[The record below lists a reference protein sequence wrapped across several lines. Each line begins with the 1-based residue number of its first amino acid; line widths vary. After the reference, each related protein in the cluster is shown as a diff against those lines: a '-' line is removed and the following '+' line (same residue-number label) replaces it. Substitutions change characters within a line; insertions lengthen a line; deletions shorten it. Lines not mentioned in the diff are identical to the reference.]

1 MQNLKPDTDVLSY
14 ASGTSIENIENQKSE
29 SIAWQRLELLSQL
42 PGDFWHELIIGS
54 AIDPGIANLNCRRI
68 EGDEVYSTLL
78 YAKPQS
84 EIRRNDGRLRDK
96 WLKKYSQIADDGA
109 LYFNGLDPHRN
120 WEQDSDWGRLKPRT
134 PRIGWDG
141 KAHKYESP
149 VKPAS
154 YHPLYFRV
162 NNEISEKVS
171 RRYGVAIP
179 DGASN
184 FWQWIQQNPEIP
196 VILAEGEKKAQCLLS
211 LGFAAV
217 ALPGIWCG
225 RVNSLIPG
233 IEQLHPD
240 LVPIAKGRKF
250 LILFDYEEKQ
260 KTRWQVFRATQR
272 TGKCIED
279 AGGKCEVAMLKGPQ
293 KGVDDWVVSL
303 EDKAEHY
310 LEGLLQDSLSLKE
323 HREMHF
329 FTSRELKKYKPD
341 VVVNSKRLADVIK
354 LPLSGTVVIKSDVG
368 TGKTFLVQ
376 KLREKHPSVRFLNNG
391 HRISLLRNLS
401 KRLKTEL
408 YSKLNSRDYG
418 SVLALSITA
427 DSLWKLANNLEKYG
441 FVFIDE
447 AAQYLW
453 HLLNSKTLKERRH
466 EILQVLEFVVRNAQ
480 LLILA
485 DAHISD
491 EVVEFFMNMRPE
503 GEQPFIINN
512 KWGAGGRNVFWY
524 EGKNYSALYAETEG
538 LIEQGKKLYFCS
550 NSKSAIK
557 KMERDLLKRF
567 PKLETEI
574 RAIHGEN
581 SGSPE
586 NVAFLENINDL
597 IGEVFV
603 LLCSPSLSTGVDIS
617 TEHFDAIIGI
627 FYGLNQTAEDCIQQL
642 WRIRPNIPMH
652 VWVASHPSFGYRETN
667 HRKIREDILSNN
679 RNNSIILKIDP
690 NTGEK
695 GAEKEWQL
703 DIYCRLKAKRN
714 RSINNLRQDL
724 KLLLQSMGNE
734 IIPMGSS
741 EDKGIY
747 KRLKIARDEIDEA
760 HYLQVSNSAD
770 ISFSVY
776 LNRKNQDYLSPEELL
791 ECEKFRI
798 KDFYGKE
805 VTPELVRMDD
815 GGRLAPKI
823 LEFEGAISAPGEP
836 IIKDG
841 QEIPSAP
848 PILARKDSSDR
859 ENYPFSWDWGNRS
872 LRWFARERL
881 GFHALL
887 RRLRQ
892 GEEYSSLDEDVQQL
906 AQLAKQNSASI
917 KSVLGFLI
925 REEDSPN
932 KIVGMLLQQLGL
944 SSQSRQERAGGKR
957 IRKYSLISD
966 DVIFNQE
973 VCDYRRLKREE
984 RERKLRQEQEDNE
997 RHRRALQFR
1006 YGIGEPQSKASQG
1019 LHPRHTPPPI
1029 RDGDY
1034 NEAGCVSAPQCTN
1047 NSELVTQEQLQRLK
1061 GIASQSAENKS
1072 KLRDWVFW
1080 EFLLERI
1087 DQLKQYQYWQII
1099 EDFAGAAI

>member
-1 MQNLKPDTDVLSY
+1 MK
-14 ASGTSIENIENQKSE
+14 E
-29 SIAWQRLELLSQL
+29 WQRLEQINQL

-54 AIDPGIANLNCRRI
+54 AIAPGIANLNCRFI
-68 EGDEVYSTLL
+68 EGDEAYSVLL

-84 EIRRNDGRLRDK
+84 EIRRNDGRLKDK

-109 LYFNGLDPHRN
+109 LYFSGLDPQQN
-120 WEQDSDWGRLKPRT
+120 WEQDSEWGRLKPRT

-154 YHPLYFRV
+154 YHPLYFRISFLYSW
-162 NNEISEKVS
+162 NIARRLNEQACQSWCERFCAAIFQEAKKEKTTRPLGYTETEPS
-171 RRYGVAIP
+171 LSRLQEACRGRRYGEISSLLQQIPHRSWTREIKSGSACESSVERFVYLEDRGFWPWVA
-179 DGASN
+179 SH
-184 FWQWIQQNPEIP
+184 PEIP
-196 VILAEGEKKAQCLLS
+196 IILTEGEKKAQCLLS
-211 LGFAAV
+211 VGFAAI

-225 RVNSLIPG
+225 RVGNQIPG
-233 IEQLHPD
+233 LEKLHPD
-240 LVPIAKGRKF
+240 LMPIAKERKF
-250 LILFDYEEKQ
+250 IILFDYEVKQ
-260 KTRWQVFRATQR
+260 KTRWQIFRATQR
-272 TGKCIED
+272 TGKCIQD
-279 AGGKCEVAMLKGPQ
+279 AGGKCEVAMLPGPQ

-303 EDKAEHY
+303 GDKAQEY
-310 LEGLLQDSLSLKE
+310 LEGLIQDSLSLKE

-341 VVVNSKRLADVIK
+341 VVVNCKHLADAIK
-354 LPLSGTVVIKSDVG
+354 LPLSGIVVLKSDVG
-368 TGKTFLVQ
+368 TGKTFLIQ
-376 KLREKHPSVRFLNNG
+376 KWREKHPEVKFLNNG

-401 KRLKTEL
+401 KRLKTEI
-408 YSKLNSRDYG
+408 YYKLNSGDYG
-418 SVLALSITA
+418 SVIALSITA
-427 DSLWKLANNLEKYG
+427 DSLWKLSNNLEEYG

-466 EILQVLEFVVRNAQ
+466 EIIQVLEFVVRNAQ
-480 LLILA
+480 LLVLA

-491 EVVEFFMNMRPE
+491 EVIEFFMNMRPQ
-503 GEQPFIINN
+503 GEQPFIVKNN
-512 KWGAGGRNVFWY
+512 YRAGGRNVFWY
-524 EGKNYSALYAETEG
+524 EGKNYSALYAEAEG
-538 LIEQGKKLYFCS
+538 LIEQGQKLYFCS

-557 KMERDLLKRF
+557 KMERDLKKRF

-574 RAIHGEN
+574 RAIHGDN

-586 NVAFLENINDL
+586 NVDLSENINEKV
-597 IGEVFV
+597 GEVFV
-603 LLCSPSLSTGVDIS
+603 LLCSPSLSTGVDIN

-642 WRIRPNIPMH
+642 WRIRPNIPMY

-679 RNNSIILKIDP
+679 RHNSIILKIDP

-695 GAEKEWQL
+695 GAESEPQF

-724 KLLLQSMGNE
+724 KLLLQEMGNE
-734 IIPMGSS
+734 IIPMGSD

-747 KRLKIARDEIDEA
+747 KRLKIARDEIDYA

-770 ISFSVY
+770 ISLSVY
-776 LNRKNQDYLSPEELL
+776 LNRQNLDYLSPEELL

-798 KDFYGKE
+798 KDFYGRE
-805 VTPELVRMDD
+805 VTPKLVEMDD
-815 GGRLAPKI
+815 CGRFTSKI
-823 LEFEGAISAPGEP
+823 LEFEGAVESPGQP

-841 QEIPSAP
+841 QEVPVAP
-848 PILARKDSSDR
+848 QILTEKDSLDR

-887 RRLRQ
+887 RRLLGGQ
-892 GEEYSSLDEDVQQL
+892 EYSELDEDVQQL
-906 AQLAKQNSASI
+906 AQLAKQNPASI
-917 KSVLGFLI
+917 KSVLKFSI

-944 SSQSRQERAGGKR
+944 SSQSRQERVGGKR

-966 DVIFNQE
+966 DVIFNQG
-973 VCDYRRLKREE
+973 VVDYRRLKREE

-1006 YGIGEPQSKASQG
+1006 YGRGEPLFKAEQG
-1019 LHPRHTPPPI
+1019 LQPRHTPPPI

-1034 NEAGCVSAPQCTN
+1034 NEAGGVSVIQCTD
-1047 NSELVTQEQLQRLK
+1047 NS
-1061 GIASQSAENKS
+1061 S
-1072 KLRDWVFW
+1072 
-1080 EFLLERI
+1080 
-1087 DQLKQYQYWQII
+1087 
-1099 EDFAGAAI
+1099 